1 MHSSPFAVQDD
12 LPGRT
17 HTILRTAGKL
27 QPFPFNTFPALPPGH
42 RARLQPAQDVGPAS
56 HPATGI
62 RLCALCHAPL
72 SEAERAETEQGRKG
86 AGGGGHEKRGQPAQL
101 EVAGGEEVESGA
113 HQDGEAEA
121 AGAVGRTGAG
131 RGGEPDERGEM
142 GTGGG
147 AEGSP
152 CKRAPPRDE
161 APGRMLQESAAD
173 QAPPAPAPTVRPGR
187 GVESLEPDEGPACC
201 RSCREQVVDEERGGG
216 NPGLLS
222 SLPWVGQERAAR
234 QQAAGRARMR

>member
-1 MHSSPFAVQDD
+1 MSSSSPAVQDD

-27 QPFPFNTFPALPPGH
+27 QPFPFNAFSALPPGH

-72 SEAERAETEQGRKG
+72 SEAERAETEQGWED
-86 AGGGGHEKRGQPAQL
+86 AGRGGHEKRGQLA
-101 EVAGGEEVESGA
+101 ERGVAGEEKVESRA

-121 AGAVGRTGAG
+121 TGAVGRAGAG

-142 GTGGG
+142 YTGEG
-147 AEGSP
+147 AEGRPS
-152 CKRAPPRDE
+152 KRGPPRDE
-161 APGRMLQESAAD
+161 APGRMLRESAAD
-173 QAPPAPAPTVRPGR
+173 QAPPAPTPTDRPGR
-187 GVESLEPDEGPACC
+187 GVESLERDEGPVCC